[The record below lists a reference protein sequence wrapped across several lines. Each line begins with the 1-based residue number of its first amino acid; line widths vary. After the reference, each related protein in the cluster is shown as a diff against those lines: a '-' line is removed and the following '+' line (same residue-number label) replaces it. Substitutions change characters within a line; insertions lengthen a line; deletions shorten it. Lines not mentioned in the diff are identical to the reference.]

1 MLGKIWLSCN
11 LKKPL
16 ESLHRD
22 TDHFKHDNYEMMLTD
37 VHYLTK
43 KKKNTKLLR
52 PITLLPPLSAHYTE
66 KPMLIQLTK
75 MSLRTYYM
83 SVQSE

>member
-43 KKKNTKLLR
+43 KKKKKYKAFETNNV
-52 PITLLPPLSAHYTE
+52 ITAF
-66 KPMLIQLTK
+66 IC
-75 MSLRTYYM
+75 SLHRETNVN
-83 SVQSE
+83 STN